1 MRLLQRMFKKLGRE
15 VFLQL
20 LVTQLASQDP
30 TNPVENEDF
39 IAQLAQFTS
48 LEQTTN
54 INDNL
59 KSLIGQSDQ
68 QSKLD
73 LVNLIGRE
81 ISAQGNIL
89 PLKETG
95 DQTLSYVL
103 EDTAKNVQ
111 IDIFNE
117 EGVLVRRWENLGFQE
132 EGPHQFVWDGTN
144 QAGDRLEA
152 GVYSFVPRAVDGKE
166 KEVLAT
172 PFMRDVVKSV
182 MISEEKPIITL
193 ESGKTLLSDDILS
206 VQAL

>member
-1 MRLLQRMFKKLGRE
+1 MDVTSTLPPTRTPVNAITSENVQELGRE

-20 LVTQLASQDP
+20 LVTQLAGQDP

-59 KSLIGQSDQ
+59 KSLIGQSEQ

-103 EDTAKNVQ
+103 DETVKTL
-111 IDIFNE
+111 DIGVFNE
-117 EGVLVRRWENLGFQE
+117 NGTLVRSFRDLGFHE
-132 EGPHQFVWDGTN
+132 AGPHRTVWDGKDHN
-144 QAGDRLEA
+144 GDRVEA
-152 GVYSFVPRAVDGKE
+152 GVYSFVPKAFDANGKE
-166 KEVLAT
+166 VVAT
-172 PFMRDVVKSV
+172 TYMRDVVKS
-182 MISEEKPIITL
+182 
-193 ESGKTLLSDDILS
+193 
-206 VQAL
+206 